1 MSIIFEQVNYIY
13 QVNTPYAYSSLKNIN
28 VHISQNQYTAIIGQ
42 TGSGKSTLIQHLNAL
57 LKPTFGHVQIDT
69 FKIDDSTQEKQLK
82 PLRELVGVVFQFP
95 EAQLFEET
103 ILKDVMFGPMNF
115 GKTEEEAKAIAID
128 CLHKVGIAEELFE
141 QSPFDLSGGQ
151 MRRVAIAGIL
161 ALNPKVLVLDEPSA
175 GLDPKGQKEMMHL
188 FYQLHKVYGITIIL
202 VTHHMEDVMLY
213 ANQVIVLS
221 HGEVVFNGEAKM
233 LFQNKALLQQYHINL
248 PMVLSVANQLRDKG
262 LPLSET
268 IFSYDELVKEIKTV
282 LRR

>member
-13 QVNTPYAYSSLKNIN
+13 QVNTPYAYQSLKNIN
-28 VHISQNQYTAIIGQ
+28 MTILENQYTAIIGH

-57 LKPTFGHVQIDT
+57 LKPTFGSVQIDT
-69 FKIDDSTQEKQLK
+69 FKIDDKTKEKNLK

-115 GKTEEEAKAIAID
+115 GKTEEEAKQIAID
-128 CLHKVGIAEELFE
+128 CLNKVGISEELFSK
-141 QSPFDLSGGQ
+141 SPFDLSGGQ

-202 VTHHMEDVMLY
+202 VTHHMEDVIAY
-213 ANQVIVLS
+213 ANKVIVLS
-221 HGEVVFNGEAKM
+221 NGEIVFNGEAKM
-233 LFQNKALLQQYHINL
+233 LFKQQKLLGQYHINL
-248 PMVLSVANQLRDKG
+248 PIVLTVANQLREKG
-262 LPLSET
+262 LPLSEE
-268 IFSYDELVKEIKTV
+268 IFSYDELISEIKRV
-282 LRR
+282 VRR